1 VVGGA
6 LLIAAGALAGP
17 PPAEDALV
25 TGSRLLL
32 AGGMAI
38 VVASVLGIGSMAAGS
53 MGRGPLSPAAADETP
68 APTAT
73 PGWLSP
79 GRLRGVPWLLALG
92 CLVAIPVVVYVI
104 SYAPWVALG
113 NQFWKGVPADHTGQD
128 IWALTLQMYRYH
140 DDLRVPHAASSPWW
154 AWPLNLK
161 PVWYYQDSFAG
172 GTTGEIYDSG
182 NLVIF
187 WMGLPA
193 LLFAAVAAWRRRS
206 LSLTVIVLL
215 FLAMWLPWARIDR
228 ATFQYHYYTSVPFIV
243 LALAYLAAELWHGPA
258 RLAWLLARVGAALCI
273 LGPSLMWLG
282 RSVLC
287 AAANTGATE
296 AGGQVCGASVRDV
309 TLSQRS
315 VVVVAVLVVAGIAL
329 VVALWRASRASPPD
343 ATSRAGRLTSASA
356 MVPVVLVG
364 ALLALVGAVVLTSD
378 AEQLTFQLAA
388 NELGVLSLLVLLA
401 PAWIVLRARDARRF
415 ALGLVAAA
423 WLFLLIWYPN
433 LTGLPL
439 PNGLATAFQ
448 GLLPTWTYD
457 FQFAVNTDPPVPGGF
472 VDLASLVVAAVTLVG
487 ISIVMLAAR
496 VWPRPPVQQ
505 RLDDAA

>member
-1 VVGGA
+1 
-6 LLIAAGALAGP
+6 
-17 PPAEDALV
+17 
-25 TGSRLLL
+25 
-32 AGGMAI
+32 
-38 VVASVLGIGSMAAGS
+38 
-53 MGRGPLSPAAADETP
+53 
-68 APTAT
+68 
-73 PGWLSP
+73 
-79 GRLRGVPWLLALG
+79 
-92 CLVAIPVVVYVI
+92 VAIPVVVYVI

-113 NQFWKGVPADHTGQD
+113 NQFWKGFPSDHTGQD
-128 IWALTLQMYRYH
+128 IWTLTLQMYHYH

-182 NLVIF
+182 NLVVF

-206 LSLTVIVLL
+206 LPLTVIVLL
-215 FLAMWLPWARIDR
+215 FLTMWLPWARIDR
-228 ATFQYHYYTSVPFIV
+228 ATFQYHYYTSVPFLV

-287 AAANTGATE
+287 AAANVEGTE

-315 VVVVAVLVVAGIAL
+315 LVVVAVLVVAGIAL
-329 VVALWRASRASPPD
+329 TIALWRAYRASPPHP
-343 ATSRAGRLTSASA
+343 TGGAGRLASA
-356 MVPVVLVG
+356 AVMVPVVLVG
-364 ALLALVGAVVLTSD
+364 AIVALVGAVLLTSD
-378 AEQLTFQLAA
+378 TERFTFQLAA
-388 NELGVLSLLVLLA
+388 NELGLLSLLVLLA

-415 ALGLVAAA
+415 ALGLVVAA

-457 FQFAVNTDPPVPGGF
+457 FQFDVNRQLPEPGGLI
-472 VDLASLVVAAVTLVG
+472 DATSLVVAALTIVG
-487 ISIVMLAAR
+487 VVLVMLAAR
-496 VWPRPPVQQ
+496 AWRRRPEPLS
-505 RLDDAA
+505 LDDAA